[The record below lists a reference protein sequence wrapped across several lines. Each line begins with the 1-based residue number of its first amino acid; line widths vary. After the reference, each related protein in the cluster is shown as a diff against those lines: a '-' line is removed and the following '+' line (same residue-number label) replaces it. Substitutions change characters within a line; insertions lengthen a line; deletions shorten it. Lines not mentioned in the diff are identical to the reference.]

1 MIKALSPA
9 DAIFFFTESPTQHQH
24 TVGVIVLDPSTAP
37 GVCDVGTLIDLSES
51 LVDEAPGYRLK
62 FVDSPATMGVPM
74 LAEDPDFNIHNHIRH
89 VALPQPGDMDQLQDL
104 VADIASRPLNHEIPL
119 WENWF
124 VSGLE
129 GGLIA
134 IVSKSHHS
142 LSDGVN
148 GAETMAKMF
157 DLEPD
162 PPKREEKKVQ
172 KSVKHAKTPSTLEIM
187 REAIEARRKSPS
199 ATEMATKAVKGLMR
213 RREVSNQCD
222 NAELLPGNTLRAPKV
237 FFNGQITSRR
247 SVALGALPLNDVKT
261 VKNAFGV
268 SVNDAILAVV
278 AIAVRRYLELHDDL
292 PQEALSCMVP
302 LSLDLNKVGEGAD
315 NGDAANQVQVMNVKF
330 PVQIEDPVELI
341 ETLHKCSSAAKQ
353 RFNDTFDNMMLT
365 VVDTLSPHLAGPAMS
380 FMTGDF
386 SARFPA
392 SNLGV
397 STIPGP
403 SFPLYMR
410 GAKVVGNYPMGP
422 IPNGIGLGITMMS
435 YMDDL
440 YFTVQGCRE
449 KTPDIDRLAE
459 FMDEA
464 LQVLLKAAHR
474 VAAPEKK
481 AKRPARKIS
490 AKPRAK
496 SKAKTRAK
504 TRKTAARR

>member
-1 MIKALSPA
+1 LIKALSPA

-74 LAEDPDFNIHNHIRH
+74 LAEDH
-89 VALPQPGDMDQLQDL
+89 MDQLQDL

-172 KSVKHAKTPSTLEIM
+172 NSVKHARTPSTLEIV

-199 ATEMATKAVKGLMR
+199 AAEMATKAVKGLMR

-222 NAELLPGNTLRAPKV
+222 NAELLPNHVPAQCGPW
-237 FFNGQITSRR
+237 
-247 SVALGALPLNDVKT
+247 GA
-261 VKNAFGV
+261 
-268 SVNDAILAVV
+268 
-278 AIAVRRYLELHDDL
+278 
-292 PQEALSCMVP
+292 
-302 LSLDLNKVGEGAD
+302 
-315 NGDAANQVQVMNVKF
+315 AA
-330 PVQIEDPVELI
+330 E
-341 ETLHKCSSAAKQ
+341 
-353 RFNDTFDNMMLT
+353 
-365 VVDTLSPHLAGPAMS
+365 
-380 FMTGDF
+380 
-386 SARFPA
+386 
-392 SNLGV
+392 
-397 STIPGP
+397 
-403 SFPLYMR
+403 
-410 GAKVVGNYPMGP
+410 
-422 IPNGIGLGITMMS
+422 
-435 YMDDL
+435 
-440 YFTVQGCRE
+440 
-449 KTPDIDRLAE
+449 
-459 FMDEA
+459 
-464 LQVLLKAAHR
+464 
-474 VAAPEKK
+474 
-481 AKRPARKIS
+481 
-490 AKPRAK
+490 
-496 SKAKTRAK
+496 
-504 TRKTAARR
+504 